1 MTPLVKQRKHPDLW
15 QLWELTLVFIVAVAL
30 PYCGYVLARPAAVD
44 AADTATGTTVLL
56 TPATDTTR
64 EGYLT
69 GQGLRSLLSAI
80 SGTECGWTKLRI
92 MIGGQEWWGTEL
104 GLAVAADGR
113 PCLGIRAVSR
123 EPSTVVTGIRTAL
136 NTRLLP
142 GMEYLPV
149 LVMREQ
155 HDGTEWFLV
164 GVDHPAN
171 GVLIGQTQQRRPVAP
186 SVAWAAGVWQ

>member
-1 MTPLVKQRKHPDLW
+1 MNRITVATLITVVAALASAPDYTPS
-15 QLWELTLVFIVAVAL
+15 
-30 PYCGYVLARPAAVD
+30 
-44 AADTATGTTVLL
+44 TGTTVLL
-56 TPATDTTR
+56 SPAADTTR
-64 EGYLT
+64 EGHLT

-80 SGTECGWTKLRI
+80 PGTECGWTKLRI
-92 MIGGQEWWGTEL
+92 MIGGQDWWGTEL

-149 LVMREQ
+149 LVIREQ
-155 HDGTEWFLV
+155 HDGSEWFLV

-171 GVLIGQTQQRRPVAP
+171 GVLIGQTRQRRPVVP